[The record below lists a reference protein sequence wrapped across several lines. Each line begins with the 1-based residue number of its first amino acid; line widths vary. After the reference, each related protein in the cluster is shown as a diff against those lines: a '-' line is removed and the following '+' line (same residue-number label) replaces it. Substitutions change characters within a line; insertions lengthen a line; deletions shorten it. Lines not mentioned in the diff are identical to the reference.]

1 MAIKIFLSPSDQ
13 VENTYATGVTNEGD
27 QMGLLAELLE
37 QRLIKKG
44 FAVKRLHK
52 YSMKYKVATADSW
65 GADLYVPLHSNA
77 CDGTVGGT
85 RIFYWSKDS
94 AGYKAGLAIYNR
106 LAPVTPGT
114 SDAMKQDQTLY
125 EIRMPKAPT
134 AYVECEFHDNKDLAL
149 WIQDHLPEIADAI
162 CAGICDYYG
171 VPYEERFSV
180 CLGTFETKADAE
192 KFIKSMVIK
201 EG

>member
-37 QRLIKKG
+37 QRLVKKG

-52 YSMKYKVATADSW
+52 YSMQYKVATADSW
-65 GADLYVPLHSNA
+65 GADLYIPLHSNA
-77 CDGTVGGT
+77 CNGTVGGT
-85 RIFYWSKDS
+85 RIFYWSKES
-94 AGYKAGLAIYNR
+94 AGYKAGLAIFNR
-106 LAPVTPGT
+106 LAPLTPGT
-114 SDAMKQDQTLY
+114 SDRMSQDQTLY

-134 AYVECEFHDNKDLAL
+134 AYIETEFHDNKDLAI

-180 CLGTFETKADAE
+180 CLGTFETKAAAE
-192 KFIKSMVIK
+192 KFISSMVIK